1 VPTIDNSYFLQMTSY
16 GMWPEADLTTTT
28 VQAAYHLPTP
38 VPPVPLT
45 PETVNVALF
54 LGRAN
59 DPTSLLESDWATRQS
74 TLASLEASGTLWST
88 YGASATDFAA
98 AIAQLQGMGLTVIDP
113 SSPGGY
119 ITSAESRTIW
129 VTLTPTD
136 FQTLF
141 GATPLQNGLL
151 EDGGLYYWDGPL
163 SLPTGL
169 HEKVKGLW
177 FDVANR
183 YPGPAV
189 QNLSTAQAYTPAA
202 GPQSIGNT
210 APTAQAPYPGAIAQ
224 SFYNFPLTDPTIS
237 TATVAL
243 IEPGS
248 GAWLPGGP
256 SGPSFASLLKDY
268 QAKAGV
274 PQTGAYYAVELNG
287 TTGSLPYDP
296 TERSLDVGV
305 VASAAPGSTIGLYA
319 GSGVNNN
326 AHSSVITAYQ
336 AAIWDRTNNP
346 PVLSASYSTSA
357 QSMPGSVFANAV
369 SEIFVDAA
377 LRNITVLKADND
389 FGSSW
394 GFANGLANQN
404 ASASSPYAV
413 IVGGTSLNSYEWAAL
428 DETVSPLLDQA
439 TANSMDTLWTLVAGG
454 LTVLP
459 ADVSQPKFTTFL
471 EAAWNA
477 FTLSGNS
484 WYALNADRNPTL
496 PQSLGAGD
504 GGVDTT
510 QAIPSYQSDYGYTPI
525 SANPGHATGRGAPDV
540 AATAGGNMWYYTP
553 NEYMDQ
559 YGPIEGTSAAAPL
572 WASLIAQ
579 IDTIFKDQG
588 LPNLGYMNDLLYTA
602 SAIAPASFNDIRYGN
617 NKTSFYFDATS
628 SLVNAQNQHVVLT
641 NYGYET
647 TEGYDLVT
655 GLGTPNGTLLA
666 RALSAIATAQTDF
679 ASQPDIVDASGGGWH
694 SGADQTVL
702 VQTTIRDEGLA
713 RLTDGLY
720 SLTFSANAADSY
732 AWTARFAQQSLQSDF
747 DPALVR
753 LFDKQS
759 HSGVDQASLYA
770 GQSLSLSVDGNV
782 ASAYRAVL
790 TSPFGFADFA
800 LGNNNG
806 GLRLARPV
814 AVAETANG
822 ADDQVAIVRVRQN
835 GEDSLSVTF
844 YRVDDLSGRI
854 AGLDPGDE
862 GYAAA
867 AQARA
872 YQLTSGG
879 TSLNGP
885 GYGNFGQ
892 AGLLHVNAG
901 DLVAMRLTNNSSG
914 QVYWAFSQANEKVDG
929 HAIGHLWNYGLNTW
943 GWEDT
948 YGGGDRDYNDLVVG
962 IDFTSAAGHGWLV

>member
-1 VPTIDNSYFLQMTSY
+1 MPTIDNSYFLQMTSY
-16 GMWPEADLTTTT
+16 GMWPTADLTTTT
-28 VQAAYHLPTP
+28 VQAAYHLPA
-38 VPPVPLT
+38 PLT

-98 AIAQLQGMGLTVIDP
+98 AVAQLQGMGLTVIDP

-129 VTLTPTD
+129 VTLTPAD

-141 GATPLQNGLL
+141 GATPFQNGLL

-169 HEKVKGLW
+169 YEKVKGIW
-177 FDVANR
+177 FDFANR
-183 YPGPAV
+183 GPGPAEK
-189 QNLSTAQAYTPAA
+189 NLSTALPYIPAA

-210 APTAQAPYPGAIAQ
+210 APTAETSFPGIIAQ
-224 SFYNFPLTDPTIS
+224 SFYDFPLTDPTIS

-248 GAWLPGGP
+248 GDWLPGGP
-256 SGPSFASLLKDY
+256 SFTTQLQAY
-268 QAKAGV
+268 QRLAGV

-287 TTGSLPYDP
+287 TTGNAPYDT

-326 AHSSVITAYQ
+326 AYSNVLTAYQ

-357 QSMPGSVFANAV
+357 QTMPGSVFANAV

-394 GFANGLANQN
+394 GFGNGLANQN

-413 IVGGTSLNSYEWAAL
+413 IVGGTSINSYEWAPL
-428 DETVSPLLDQA
+428 DETVSPVLDQA

-454 LTVLP
+454 LKWLP
-459 ADVSQPKFTTFL
+459 ADVSEARFTTFL

-477 FTLSGNS
+477 YTLSGNS
-484 WYALNADRNPTL
+484 WNANRNPTANDA
-496 PQSLGAGD
+496 LGAGD

-525 SANPGHATGRGAPDV
+525 SANPGGLTGRGAPDV
-540 AATAGGNMWYYTP
+540 AANAGGNMFYYTP
-553 NEYMDQ
+553 NDNMDQ
-559 YGPIEGTSAAAPL
+559 YGGIEGTSAAAPL

-602 SAIAPASFNDIRYGN
+602 SAIAPASFNDIRYGHN
-617 NKTSFYFDATS
+617 RTSFYFDASS

-641 NYGYET
+641 DYGYET
-647 TEGYDLVT
+647 AEDYDLVT

-666 RALSAIATAQTDF
+666 RALSAIATAQTGF
-679 ASQPDIVDASGGGWH
+679 ASQPNVVDASGGGWQ

-702 VQTTIRDEGLA
+702 VQSTIRDEGLA

-720 SLTFSANAADSY
+720 SLTFSAGAADSY

-753 LFDKQS
+753 LFDKHA

-800 LGNNNG
+800 LGNG

-835 GEDSLSVTF
+835 GEDNLSVTF

-879 TSLNGP
+879 TSLDGP

-914 QVYWAFSQANEKVDG
+914 QAYWAFSQANEKVEG
-929 HAIGHLWNYGLNTW
+929 HAVGHLWNYGLNTW